1 MLAKYVDKSGQAN
14 CYKIYEKQHDRD
26 KQSVKPSK
34 KRDHNMGYKNTGR
47 GDICALMTR
56 SATITKNNTMGIIH
70 IFFDFVAR
78 TKSWRIEENIYR
90 IVPNNR

>member
-1 MLAKYVDKSGQAN
+1 MVAKRVDKSCQSN
-14 CYKIYEKQHDRD
+14 CQKIYKKQHDRD
-26 KQSVKPSK
+26 KQSVKSSK
-34 KRDHNMGYKNTGR
+34 KRNHNMGYKNTGR

-78 TKSWRIEENIYR
+78 IKS
-90 IVPNNR
+90 